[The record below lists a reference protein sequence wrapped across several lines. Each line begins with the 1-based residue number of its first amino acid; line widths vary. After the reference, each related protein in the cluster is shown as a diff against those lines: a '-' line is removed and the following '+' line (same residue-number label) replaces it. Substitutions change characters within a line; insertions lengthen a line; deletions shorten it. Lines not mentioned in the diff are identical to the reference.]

1 MTRRTFAALSFAYLM
16 FNSSG
21 WLPNRS
27 LRLYRCWLPAWV
39 SVADR
44 PQVTSTNGTTEPPD
58 LATRFIKNV
67 TKKSATRTASV
78 ESQLLSAITRAQSQF
93 VLSRD
98 AGTVFDSMLE
108 ALLVLTDSE
117 YGFIGETF
125 YEDDGTPFLKTHA
138 ITNIAWDEE
147 TRRFYDENVE
157 QGLEF
162 RNLKT
167 LFGKVMTSGDVVIAN
182 NPAADRRAGGIPK
195 GHPPLNAFL
204 GLPFYHRDKLIG
216 MVGIAN
222 REAGYDQELVDSL
235 APFLTTCTNIILGVR
250 SKKGQAA
257 IEKSLRESEARGRAI
272 LDNAIDA
279 IITIDHQ
286 GTIESCNSAACKI
299 FGYGS
304 NELVSMNVS
313 ELMPAE
319 HGVQHDK
326 YVKAYMHSGRG
337 RIIGVGREL
346 TACRK
351 DGSEF
356 PIELTVNEL
365 KLEGRS
371 LFVGMVRDVT
381 ARKANEEQRDKL
393 TRELTGRVEELNR
406 LNEENAMLSG
416 LGSYLQACATREE
429 AFDVLLAHTR
439 ALFPSESG
447 ALYMLTE
454 TASAECVIS
463 WGDEKDIL
471 SHPVQKQDCWAMRR
485 GVVHETIDVR
495 ASLRCRHYNGI
506 GAGDQFCIP
515 VMTQNGPIGLLTLH
529 VPPAQG
535 DENSVSRGQHNLSLM
550 NGIADRL
557 GPTLS
562 GIELRT
568 RLHEDSIRDP
578 LTKLYNRR
586 FMDESLRRELLRARR
601 SQTPVSLILL
611 DLDNFKLINDEYGHD
626 VGDRVLIMLAHQLNK
641 SVREEDFVYRY
652 GGEEFVM
659 VLPGASLEIARER
672 AEQACV
678 AVRGMRV
685 DTDQGPLRV
694 TISAGVATYP
704 EHAVDHEQLIV
715 QADKAL
721 YAAKELGRDRIELA
735 KVAKAG

>member
-1 MTRRTFAALSFAYLM
+1 MKNATRNT
-16 FNSSG
+16 
-21 WLPNRS
+21 
-27 LRLYRCWLPAWV
+27 
-39 SVADR
+39 
-44 PQVTSTNGTTEPPD
+44 TTNGS
-58 LATRFIKNV
+58 I
-67 TKKSATRTASV
+67 
-78 ESQLLSAITRAQSQF
+78 ESQLLTAITRAQSQF

-98 AGTVFDSMLE
+98 ASTVFDGMLE
-108 ALLVLTDSE
+108 ALLTLTGSE

-147 TRRFYDENVE
+147 TRRLYDENVE

-162 RNLKT
+162 RNLNT
-167 LFGKVMTSGDVVIAN
+167 LFGKVMTGGDVVIAN
-182 NPAADRRAGGIPK
+182 NPAGDRRAGGVPK

-222 REAGYDQELVDSL
+222 RAQGYDEELVESL
-235 APFLTTCTNIILGVR
+235 GPFLTTCTNIILGVR
-250 SKKGQAA
+250 AKNAQAA
-257 IEKSLRESEARGRAI
+257 VEESLRESEARGRAI

-286 GTIESCNSAACKI
+286 GKIESCNSAACKI
-299 FGYGS
+299 FGYGT
-304 NELVSMNVS
+304 NELVSLNVS

-319 HGVQHDK
+319 HGDRHSS
-326 YVKAYMHSGRG
+326 YVNSYMRSGRA

-346 TACRK
+346 VARRK

-381 ARKANEEQRDKL
+381 KRKANEAQRDKL
-393 TRELTGRVEELNR
+393 TKELTGRVEELNR
-406 LNEENAMLSG
+406 LNEENATLSG
-416 LGSYLQACATREE
+416 LGSYLQACATLEE
-429 AFDVLLAHTR
+429 AYDVLLAHVR
-439 ALFPSESG
+439 ALFPNESG
-447 ALYMLTE
+447 ALYTLTE
-454 TASAECVIS
+454 SASATCVIS
-463 WGDEKDIL
+463 WGDEKEIL
-471 SHPVQKQDCWAMRR
+471 SHPVQKHDCWAMRR
-485 GVVHETIDVR
+485 GVVHETSDVR

-515 VMTQNGPIGLLTLH
+515 VMTQNGPVGLLTLH
-529 VPPAQG
+529 VPPVEEG
-535 DENSVSRGQHNLSLM
+535 EHSVSRSRHNLSLM

-601 SQTPVSLILL
+601 GQTPVSVIVL

-626 VGDRVLIMLAHQLNK
+626 IGDKVLVMLAHQLTK

-652 GGEEFVM
+652 GGEEFVI
-659 VLPGASLEIARER
+659 VLPGATLDIAQQR
-672 AEQACV
+672 AEQACQ
-678 AVRGMRV
+678 AVRAMRV
-685 DTDQGPLRV
+685 ETGSTPLHV

-704 EHAVDHEQLIV
+704 EHGTDHEQLIV

-721 YAAKELGRDRIELA
+721 YVAKESGRDRIELA
-735 KVAKAG
+735 EVAKAS

>member
-1 MTRRTFAALSFAYLM
+1 MKNTMKKAAAQ
-16 FNSSG
+16 N
-21 WLPNRS
+21 
-27 LRLYRCWLPAWV
+27 
-39 SVADR
+39 D
-44 PQVTSTNGTTEPPD
+44 
-58 LATRFIKNV
+58 
-67 TKKSATRTASV
+67 SV

-98 AGTVFDSMLE
+98 AGTVFDGMLD
-108 ALLVLTDSE
+108 ALLALTDSE

-147 TRRFYDENVE
+147 TRRLYDENVE

-162 RNLKT
+162 RNMNT
-167 LFGKVMTSGDVVIAN
+167 LFGKVITGGDVVIAN
-182 NPAADRRAGGIPK
+182 NPADDRRAGGVPK

-222 REAGYDQELVDSL
+222 RAQGYDQKLVESL
-235 APFLTTCTNIILGVR
+235 SPFLTTCTNIILGVR
-250 SKKGQAA
+250 ARKGQAA
-257 IEKSLRESEARGRAI
+257 VEKSLRESEARGRAI

-279 IITIDHQ
+279 IITIDHR
-286 GTIESCNSAACKI
+286 GKIESCNSAACKV

-304 NELVSMNVS
+304 NELVGMNVS
-313 ELMPAE
+313 KLMPAE
-319 HGVQHDK
+319 HGAHHGS
-326 YVKAYMHSGRG
+326 YINAYMRTGRA

-346 TACRK
+346 IACRK

-356 PIELTVNEL
+356 PIELTINEL
-365 KLEGRS
+365 KLEGRT

-381 ARKANEEQRDKL
+381 ARKANEDQRNKL
-393 TRELTGRVEELNR
+393 TKELTGRVEELNR
-406 LNEENAMLSG
+406 LNDENAMLSG
-416 LGSYLQACATREE
+416 LGSYLQACANREE
-429 AFDVLLAHTR
+429 AFDVLLAHAK
-439 ALFPSESG
+439 ALFPNESG
-447 ALYMLTE
+447 ALYTLTE

-463 WGDEKDIL
+463 WGEEKDIL
-471 SHPVQKQDCWAMRR
+471 SHPVQKHDCWAMRR
-485 GVVHETIDVR
+485 GVVHETSDVR

-529 VPPAQG
+529 VPPGSDDAI
-535 DENSVSRGQHNLSLM
+535 SASRGQQNLSLM

-611 DLDNFKLINDEYGHD
+611 DLDNFKLINDEHGHD
-626 VGDRVLIMLAHQLNK
+626 VGDQVLVMLAHQLNK

-659 VLPGASLEIARER
+659 VLPGASLDIARER

-685 DTDQGPLRV
+685 ETGKAPLHV

-704 EHAVDHEQLIV
+704 DHGVDHEQLIV

-721 YAAKELGRDRIELA
+721 YVAKESGRDRIELA
-735 KVAKAG
+735 EVAKAS